1 MEDGGR
7 TPNINKMDMKRKL
20 LTLAVAALAVAS
32 AYAVPARRLT
42 RTITQPDGSVVT
54 VTLTGDEWFHTYVTS
69 DGLAVDFT
77 PRAMWSTVPQTASA
91 QVYAHEV
98 SERSAAEQSFIADR
112 AATLEYAAQR
122 ASSPKVQARQAMRA
136 AVKAPMRSA
145 QGRVSI
151 EQQESQVPHK
161 RVSPTS
167 PYSLCSTRMSSSRTA
182 TGPTPSSKEF
192 FTGEEKS
199 AKKYFTD
206 ASMGKYDPQF
216 HVYGPYTVSQN
227 RVYYGGT
234 DYWGNDERPGHMVK
248 EAIQLADPEV
258 DFSIFDNDG
267 DGVCDVVIV
276 LYAGVVRPLP
286 AWPRPCGPASG
297 TSRRQGPAR

>member
-1 MEDGGR
+1 
-7 TPNINKMDMKRKL
+7 MDMKRKL

-42 RTITQPDGSVVT
+42 RTVTQPDGSVVT

-77 PRAMWSTVPQTASA
+77 PEGHVVYRPADGIS

-161 RVSPTS
+161 GVAHVPILLVQ
-167 PYSLCSTRMSSSRTA
+167 YEDVKFKDGDGA
-182 TGPTPSSKEF
+182 NAVFKEF
-192 FTGEEKS
+192 FTRSKS
-199 AKKYFTD
+199 
-206 ASMGKYDPQF
+206 
-216 HVYGPYTVSQN
+216 
-227 RVYYGGT
+227 
-234 DYWGNDERPGHMVK
+234 
-248 EAIQLADPEV
+248 
-258 DFSIFDNDG
+258 
-267 DGVCDVVIV
+267 VV
-276 LYAGVVRPLP
+276 
-286 AWPRPCGPASG
+286 
-297 TSRRQGPAR
+297 